1 MIHVS
6 SVSGFDLKQ
15 LITNQFPYIIHSVL
29 IGQDSAACKCR
40 HYFLLLTWMYL
51 IKNMIDTVLRKMIVN
66 TSSSGGAVEVRSGG
80 TQAQT
85 RTASDSKVAVKRDLV
100 KSKRDSSGPRVQQG
114 GAHSSR
120 SFHTVI
126 DKNPMCMFRILASDV
141 MLR

>member
-40 HYFLLLTWMYL
+40 LCFLLLAWTSL

-66 TSSSGGAVEVRSGG
+66 TGSSSGAVEVRSGG

-85 RTASDSKVAVKRDLV
+85 CTASDSKVVAKRDLV
-100 KSKRDSSGPRVQQG
+100 KSKRDSSPRVQQG